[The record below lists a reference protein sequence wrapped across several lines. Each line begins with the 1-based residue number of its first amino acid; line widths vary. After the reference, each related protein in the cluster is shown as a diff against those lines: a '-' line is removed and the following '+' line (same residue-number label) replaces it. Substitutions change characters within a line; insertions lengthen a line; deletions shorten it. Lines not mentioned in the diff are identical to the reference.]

1 MSLSSLLRI
10 LLARWWITAALLVV
24 CVGVMA
30 VVSLLLPRT
39 YVASTEL
46 IMEGQV
52 QDRMTGELAP
62 ARSGYIATQAEI
74 VRSRKVAGRV
84 YDYLPDDIRAMV
96 DARAKEAHDGDGEA
110 RPAAWLAG
118 YVRRNLSVGTEKGNN
133 VMTISLSGEEPEL
146 AAGVVNSVAIAYID
160 TSIEL
165 RTDPARR
172 FSTWYQEQ
180 LKLLRGNL
188 REARGKLSDF
198 QQKHGIVGLN
208 EQLDLENA
216 RLAELSSRL
225 VDAQDQST
233 QDQLRQGNGD
243 RAVSV
248 PDNAAIQNL
257 RAQLAEAEAELNDM
271 SNRYGE
277 RHPEY
282 RRQAARVQSL
292 RASLARER
300 SIAANSLES
309 TANVSQSRLEELQ
322 QAFDD
327 QKQRVLALKEQ
338 RDELDLL
345 QQEVQMAQ
353 EAYNAASGRAQANT
367 LESRLAETNVTV
379 LNEAVPPSMPTSPN
393 VKLNL
398 VIATALGLLLGVAL
412 SLTLELTNRRVR
424 SRSDIEETLGLPVLA
439 YLPDTPGSW
448 RQREA
453 QTI

>member
-1 MSLSSLLRI
+1 MSLSSVLRI
-10 LLARWWITAALLVV
+10 LLARWWITAALVV
-24 CVGVMA
+24 ICVGVMA

-52 QDRMTGELAP
+52 QDRMTGQLAP
-62 ARSGYIATQAEI
+62 ARSGYIETQAEI
-74 VRSRKVAGRV
+74 VRSRKVAERV
-84 YDYLPDDIRAMV
+84 YDYLPEEVRAMV
-96 DARAKEAHDGDGEA
+96 DARAQEDFEGEGEA
-110 RPAAWLAG
+110 RPAAWLARH
-118 YVRRNLSVGTEKGNN
+118 VRRNLSVGTEKGNN
-133 VMTISLSGEEPEL
+133 VMRISLAGEDPAL
-146 AAGVVNSVAIAYID
+146 AAGVVNSLAIAYID
-160 TSIEL
+160 VSIEL

-180 LKLLRGNL
+180 LKLLRDNL
-188 REARGKLSDF
+188 RDSRGRLSSF
-198 QQKHGIVGLN
+198 QREHGIVGLN

-233 QDQLRQGNGD
+233 QDQLRQGSGND
-243 RAVSV
+243 AVV
-248 PDNAAIQNL
+248 LPDNPAIQSL

-271 SNRYGE
+271 SNRYGA
-277 RHPEY
+277 RHPDY

-292 RASLARER
+292 KESLLTEQRIAAQGIE
-300 SIAANSLES
+300 SIA
-309 TANVSQSRLEELQ
+309 TVSKSRLEELQ
-322 QAFDD
+322 QSFDQ
-327 QKQRVLALKEQ
+327 QKERVLALKEQ
-338 RDELDLL
+338 RDELELL

-379 LNEAVPPSMPTSPN
+379 LNEAVPPGMPSSPN
-393 VKLNL
+393 IKLNL

-412 SLTLELTNRRVR
+412 SLLLELANRRVR

-439 YLPDTPGSW
+439 YLPDTPGAY

-453 QTI
+453 RTV